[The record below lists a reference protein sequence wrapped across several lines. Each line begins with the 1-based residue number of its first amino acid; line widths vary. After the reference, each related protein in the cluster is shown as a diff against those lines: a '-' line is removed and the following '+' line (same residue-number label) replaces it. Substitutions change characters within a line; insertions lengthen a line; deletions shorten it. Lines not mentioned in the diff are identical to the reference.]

1 MGNNLLM
8 KRVVLLCLFI
18 GFALLGYSQSND
30 QTIYKYTVRYTG
42 ELNVLLFYRDGK
54 PMLKVADPHQN
65 RRLSF
70 ARRKYADGTVEPIP
84 DTLRGTARN
93 FIDREVFVD
102 DTVAL
107 RVKEMIKSL
116 RLSKMKERY
125 ERVYKKGEI
134 METGGSFWNLMF
146 LKPDGSYGQS
156 GGRFLL
162 NRKKAQKNL
171 DKYMTRLRMINDYLL
186 NVDVKYCPTLKD
198 YQ

>member
-1 MGNNLLM
+1 MKKILLSLFA
-8 KRVVLLCLFI
+8 VCLAFSLN
-18 GFALLGYSQSND
+18 A
-30 QTIYKYTVRYTG
+30 QTEQTVYKYTVRYTP
-42 ELNVLLFYRDGK
+42 ELNIHLFYKDGK
-54 PMLKVADPHQN
+54 PMLKAADPHQN

-70 ARRKYADGTVEPIP
+70 ARRRYADGTVEPIP

-93 FIDREVFVD
+93 FIDREVYVD
-102 DTVAL
+102 DTVAV

-116 RLSKMKERY
+116 KLSKMKERY
-125 ERVYKKGEI
+125 ERVYKEGEI
-134 METGGSFWNLMF
+134 METGGSFWNLVF

-171 DKYMTRLRMINDYLL
+171 DKYMARLRTINDYLL
-186 NVDVKYCPTLKD
+186 SVDVKYCPTPQD